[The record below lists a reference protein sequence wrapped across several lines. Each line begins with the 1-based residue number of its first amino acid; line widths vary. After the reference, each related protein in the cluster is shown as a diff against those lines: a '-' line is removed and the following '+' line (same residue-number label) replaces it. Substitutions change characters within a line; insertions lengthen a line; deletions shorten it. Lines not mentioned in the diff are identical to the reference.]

1 MDDIDM
7 LLSIVENPTRRR
19 ILEALVRE
27 PHYPLQ
33 LSKELGVSQQAV
45 MKNLSLMEQS
55 GMVVSYREAS
65 NMGPM
70 RTVYVPSAEFTL
82 VIDMHNSMFRARLIR
97 SPEGSAQE
105 ARFADADQAAERVRE
120 LDDQLAELDRKRA
133 EIIEERNSV
142 MNWLT
147 EMMQNTGDYGERK
160 ALYEKV
166 DGKPGA
172 DSPGKVTI
180 KEVSE

>member
-1 MDDIDM
+1 MDEIDM

-70 RTVYVPSAEFTL
+70 RTVYVPNADFTL
-82 VIDMHNSMFRARLIR
+82 VIDMHDSMFSARLIEQG
-97 SPEGSAQE
+97 EGK
-105 ARFADADQAAERVRE
+105 ARCGDFADVDAAAARVRE
-120 LDDQLAELDRKRA
+120 LDSDIRELDAKRA
-133 EIIEERNSV
+133 ELIEERNSV
-142 MNWLT
+142 MAWLT
-147 EMMQNTGDYGERK
+147 EMMKGTDDYERRK
-160 ALYEKV
+160 EVYERV
-166 DGKPGA
+166 DGKAGA
-172 DSPGKVTI
+172 DSPAIQIK

>member
-1 MDDIDM
+1 MDEIDM

-70 RTVYVPSAEFTL
+70 RTVYVPNADFTL
-82 VIDMHNSMFRARLIR
+82 VIDMHDSMFSARLI
-97 SPEGSAQE
+97 EQGDKE
-105 ARFADADQAAERVRE
+105 ARCDGFADVDDAADRVRE
-120 LDDQLAELDRKRA
+120 LDSAIKELDAKRA
-133 EIIEERNSV
+133 ELIEERNAV
-142 MNWLT
+142 MAWLT
-147 EMMQNTGDYGERK
+147 GMMKETDDYERRK
-160 ALYEKV
+160 EVYERV
-166 DGKPGA
+166 DGKAGA
-172 DSPGKVTI
+172 DSPALQIK

>member
-1 MDDIDM
+1 MDEIDM

-70 RTVYVPSAEFTL
+70 RTVYVPNADFTL
-82 VIDMHNSMFRARLIR
+82 VIDMHDSMFSARLIEQG
-97 SPEGSAQE
+97 EGK
-105 ARFADADQAAERVRE
+105 ARCGDFADVDDAAEKVRE
-120 LDDQLAELDRKRA
+120 LDSAIKELDARRAEL
-133 EIIEERNSV
+133 IEERNAV
-142 MNWLT
+142 MAWLT
-147 EMMQNTGDYGERK
+147 GMMKETDDYERRK
-160 ALYEKV
+160 EVYEKV
-166 DGKPGA
+166 DGKAGA
-172 DSPGKVTI
+172 DSPALQIK